1 MLGMRARID
10 LRNALAI
17 QLAATV
23 LLIVAGSGCAALMP
37 AAKQEPFPVMNV
49 TATRPPP
56 GPDKVILTP
65 SNIAITDQVQFETA
79 KADLKP
85 VSFAL
90 LDEVVTVMKGNP
102 QIELVE
108 IGGHTDSTG
117 AADFNRKLS
126 QQRAESVMKYIAS
139 KGIKKER
146 LSAKGFGPDVPI
158 ADNGTAEGQAAN
170 RRVEFQIVKQG
181 PKKTVVKD
189 E

>member
-1 MLGMRARID
+1 
-10 LRNALAI
+10 
-17 QLAATV
+17 
-23 LLIVAGSGCAALMP
+23 
-37 AAKQEPFPVMNV
+37 MNV
-49 TATRPPP
+49 TAERPPP

-65 SNIAITDQVQFETA
+65 SNIAITDKVQFEVG

-85 VSFAL
+85 MSFAL

-117 AADFNRKLS
+117 SPDFNRKLS
-126 QQRAESVMKYIAS
+126 QQRAESVMKYITS
-139 KGIKKER
+139 KGIKSAR
-146 LSAKGFGPDVPI
+146 LQAKGFGPDVPV
-158 ADNGTAEGQAAN
+158 ADNATPEGQEAN
-170 RRVEFQIVKQG
+170 RRVEFLIVKQG

>member
-1 MLGMRARID
+1 
-10 LRNALAI
+10 
-17 QLAATV
+17 
-23 LLIVAGSGCAALMP
+23 MP

-49 TATRPPP
+49 TGVKPPP

-65 SNIAITDQVQFETA
+65 SNIAITDKVQFEVG

-85 VSFAL
+85 MSFAL

-108 IGGHTDSTG
+108 IGGHTDITG
-117 AADFNRKLS
+117 SADFNRKLS
-126 QQRAESVMKYIAS
+126 QQRAESVMKYITS
-139 KGIKKER
+139 KGIKSSR

-158 ADNGTAEGQAAN
+158 ADNGTPEGQEAN
-170 RRVEFQIVKQG
+170 RRVEFLIVKQG
-181 PKKTVVKD
+181 PKKTVIKD

>member
-1 MLGMRARID
+1 MPGMRAI
-10 LRNALAI
+10 LL
-17 QLAATV
+17 LAA
-23 LLIVAGSGCAALMP
+23 LVAGAGCSMLMP
-37 AAKQEPFPVMNV
+37 AAKQEPFPVMNI

-65 SNIAITDQVQFETA
+65 SNIAITDQVQFETG
-79 KADLKP
+79 KAELKP

-90 LDEVVTVMKGNP
+90 LDEVVAVMKANP

-117 AADFNRKLS
+117 SADFNRKLS
-126 QQRAESVMKYIAS
+126 QQRAESVQKYITS
-139 KGIKKER
+139 KGIKGGR
-146 LSAKGFGPDVPI
+146 LQSKGFGPDVPI
-158 ADNGTAEGQAAN
+158 ADNGTPEGQAAN
-170 RRVEFQIVKQG
+170 RRVEFLIVKQG

>member
-1 MLGMRARID
+1 MRAMRARWLWAVVI
-10 LRNALAI
+10 AGAGCSAI
-17 QLAATV
+17 
-23 LLIVAGSGCAALMP
+23 MP

-49 TATRPPP
+49 TATKPPP

-65 SNIAITDQVQFETA
+65 SNIAITDKVQFEVG

-85 VSFAL
+85 VSYPL

-117 AADFNRKLS
+117 SADFNRKLS

-139 KGIKKER
+139 KGIKSAR
-146 LSAKGFGPDVPI
+146 LEAKGFGPDVPV
-158 ADNGTAEGQAAN
+158 ADNATPEGQEAN
-170 RRVEFQIVKQG
+170 RRVEFNIVKQG

-189 E
+189 V